1 MALVKYS
8 SEDEADKAHWFGTH
22 VIGGLEVVLKQ
33 FVCQKVSKK
42 KSMPEN
48 INPSSRR
55 INSV

>member
-1 MALVKYS
+1 MKYS